1 MPTVEPRLILDQ
13 ITAPILPHIQ
23 KFEKR
28 LQQALHSDVPFVEA
42 MAEHILKSRGN
53 RFRPSLA
60 FLTAQAVG
68 TCSDRVIDA
77 AVGIELIHTAS
88 LIHDDVIDSADT
100 RRGTEVLHV
109 QWGNRAA
116 ILMGDFLL
124 AKALQILVGLRSM
137 EVMDAAL
144 RATQWLIEGEILEG
158 KSGSEGEISIYFNMI
173 NKKTASL
180 MALAC
185 EVGAILGQGTPEQ
198 IVQMHTFGNEFGLAF
213 QITDDLLDFIGNEN
227 TLGKPIGNDVR
238 EKKITLPLI
247 RAMDNCQNGE
257 AKKIHVKVRNGV
269 KTEEDWQEILSFVH
283 RYRGVETAREEA
295 QAYAKSALKYLDGIQ
310 RSEAR
315 EALTLAAQHVVRR
328 ER

>member
-1 MPTVEPRLILDQ
+1 M
-13 ITAPILPHIQ
+13 
-23 KFEKR
+23 
-28 LQQALHSDVPFVEA
+28 S
-42 MAEHILKSRGN
+42 
-53 RFRPSLA
+53 
-60 FLTAQAVG
+60 
-68 TCSDRVIDA
+68 
-77 AVGIELIHTAS
+77 
-88 LIHDDVIDSADT
+88 
-100 RRGTEVLHV
+100 
-109 QWGNRAA
+109 
-116 ILMGDFLL
+116 
-124 AKALQILVGLRSM
+124 
-137 EVMDAAL
+137 
-144 RATQWLIEGEILEG
+144 
-158 KSGSEGEISIYFNMI
+158 
-173 NKKTASL
+173 
-180 MALAC
+180 LAC

-198 IVQMHTFGNEFGLAF
+198 IVQMHTFGNEFGVAF

-295 QAYAKSALKYLDGIQ
+295 QAYAQSALKNLDGIQ